1 MEKDVLNAE
10 NAALKEQVERLQK
23 RLQERQEG
31 FYEQM
36 LEWRGID
43 LHQETPCKNCGGSGV
58 TAYASTSTWRGG
70 IGGTA
75 ITVDVCDKCWGSGV
89 ASRPWFNLR
98 TFYAKKIQ

>member
-1 MEKDVLNAE
+1 MDKDVFNAE
-10 NAALKEQVERLQK
+10 IAALKKQVK
-23 RLQERQEG
+23 KLQEQRES

-58 TAYASTSTWRGG
+58 TVYASTSTWRGG
-70 IGGTA
+70 IGGMA
-75 ITVDVCDKCWGSGV
+75 ITADVCDKCWGSGV

-98 TFYAKKIQ
+98 TFYAKKYNEHRT